1 MDGAL
6 SVESRCVCTVL
17 LLLLRQK
24 GLDLIYFCHLYSNV
38 EFAHIVCELL
48 YILEML
54 VEERSHISKS
64 DQNVTAKLC
73 HSKTL
78 T

>member
-24 GLDLIYFCHLYSNV
+24 GLNLIYFCHLNSNG